1 MTTRTDGRQVLR
13 EKFLNEGIVA
23 DLLCYRS
30 LCKMNIQLAMILDL
44 DLEAHLHAA
53 LVTIFDLVAKQQ
65 TRS

>member
-1 MTTRTDGRQVLR
+1 MLR
-13 EKFLNEGIVA
+13 EKILNEGIVA

-30 LCKMNIQLAMILDL
+30 LYRINVQLAMILDL
-44 DLEAHLHAA
+44 GLEAHLHAA